1 MQRLVSSIEV
11 ARLLGVT
18 ASAVSNWQKRGSGPL
33 PEPEY
38 VYRSGQGR
46 LAPLWTVEQI
56 EEVLA
61 HQEAKRQSEL
71 QKFRSIGG
79 VDET

>member
-1 MQRLVSSIEV
+1 MKRLVSSIEV

-18 ASAVSNWQKRGSGPL
+18 ASAVTNWRKRGSGPL

-38 VYRSGQGR
+38 VYRSGQNR

-56 EEVLA
+56 ENVVAEHEVERR
-61 HQEAKRQSEL
+61 EALEQLRRIK
-71 QKFRSIGG
+71 
-79 VDET
+79 

>member
-18 ASAVSNWQKRGSGPL
+18 ASAVSNWRKRGTGPL
-33 PEPEY
+33 PEPNF

-61 HQEAKRQSEL
+61 QKEAERRTQL
-71 QKFRSIGG
+71 DKFRLTI
-79 VDET
+79 